1 MITPAVP
8 NPASPKVRIMRRHVF
23 APPVVA
29 VFIMVLAVAFP
40 APAGAQ
46 SIIESNTILDSE
58 IEGQVRIIRGTNPTP
73 PTVVAV
79 VDPAEINT
87 DVLVFDDSVLN
98 VVGGSID
105 SFQANDTSTVN
116 FAGGLLTTDATAFDQ
131 SHVSIVRGELT
142 DFLRTR
148 DQSNLTIVAG
158 SIWGVD
164 AAGDSV
170 VQIFGGQFTDA
181 LPAVQN
187 SLSASGNASITLFGS
202 FNYPAGP
209 ILDPAGA
216 ITGTLA
222 SGETFSAR
230 FSIADAA
237 SIQIAVPE
245 PGAWALAAL
254 GAIGLFFVRRRRKQ

>member
-1 MITPAVP
+1 
-8 NPASPKVRIMRRHVF
+8 MRRK
-23 APPVVA
+23 ALAAPVVA
-29 VFIMVLAVAFP
+29 VAALILAAVFATP
-40 APAGAQ
+40 ARAQ
-46 SIIESNTILDSE
+46 LIIESNTILDSE
-58 IEGQVRIIRGTNPTP
+58 IEGQIQIIRGTNPAP
-73 PTVVAV
+73 PTIVVV

-105 SFQANDTSTVN
+105 SFQANDTATVN

-131 SHVSIVRGELT
+131 SRVSIAGGELI

-148 DQSNLTIVAG
+148 DESNLTIVAG

-164 AAGDSV
+164 ATDDSV
-170 VQIFGGQFTDA
+170 VQILGGQFTDA

-209 ILDPAGA
+209 ILDPTGT

-222 SGETFSAR
+222 SGEAFSAR
-230 FSIADAA
+230 FSIADSA

-245 PGAWALAAL
+245 PSTCALAAL
-254 GAIGLFFVRRRRKQ
+254 GAVVLMLARYRRCRNPSA